1 MMKRM
6 LVVDDEETI
15 CAALRDYFETHGYH
29 VECAHE
35 LEEAQA
41 LLVTGDFSVVL
52 ADLRLAGQNGTE
64 GLQLITDVRERRPV
78 TRIVLMTAF
87 GSPEVERAAWSAG
100 ADSVLFKPQPLH
112 VIARTIDELEEAH

>member
-1 MMKRM
+1 M

-15 CAALRDYFETHGYH
+15 CSAVRDYFEAHGYH
-29 VECAHE
+29 VETAHE

-41 LLVTGDFSVVL
+41 LLVTGDFSIVL

-87 GSPEVERAAWSAG
+87 GSADLEKTARNAG

-112 VIARTIDELEEAH
+112 VIARTIEGLEEGR